1 MFTAGLIMFSFG
13 TKSRTHSD
21 FSSTGIHERRQTKRK
36 KLNGAVLLGV
46 PDTGIICGDM
56 VDIGTGGLSV
66 IVATQL
72 EVGQGCR
79 VCFSIRLGTQK
90 IPIDCVGIVV
100 NSVCVAKGF
109 RLGMRFIVTD
119 IREQKVIERFLTE
132 NTSNTL
138 MDSSAAVDTEQVH
151 LDPPSVV
158 QFAQEAYP
166 KTVRISELGRR

>member
-1 MFTAGLIMFSFG
+1 MFSFG
-13 TKSRTHSD
+13 IKSRASHNDS
-21 FSSTGIHERRQTKRK
+21 SSTGIHERRQTKRK

-46 PDTGIICGDM
+46 PDKGIICGDM

-72 EVGQGCR
+72 ETGQGCR
-79 VCFSIRLGTQK
+79 VCFSIRLGMQK
-90 IPIDCVGIVV
+90 VSIDCLGIVV

-132 NTSNTL
+132 STSNTH
-138 MDSSAAVDTEQVH
+138 MESSAADSDAEQVH